1 MWKILFVVVF
11 TCYFIVKDTF
21 FWKCPSFLGKLI
33 FIMHH
38 MITTAALFSGPL
50 FGFYYFHIFVLLSTM
65 ASWIFLKKCFVSMYH
80 NYLCG
85 NKGEMFQNYQKGIEQ
100 IDGFDLIS
108 NLYIKKYY
116 RNYSIER
123 SIILSN
129 GESNSLKDKVLFQ
142 LNSNGKI
149 LYSNRLP
156 SKIAQYINEN
166 HN

>member
-1 MWKILFVVVF
+1 
-11 TCYFIVKDTF
+11 
-21 FWKCPSFLGKLI
+21 
-33 FIMHH
+33 
-38 MITTAALFSGPL
+38 
-50 FGFYYFHIFVLLSTM
+50 
-65 ASWIFLKKCFVSMYH
+65 
-80 NYLCG
+80 
-85 NKGEMFQNYQKGIEQ
+85 MFQNYQKGIEQ

-129 GESNSLKDKVLFQ
+129 GESNSLKDKVIFQ

-149 LYSNRLP
+149 LYSNKLP